1 MAVGHGATVMSRKRA
16 TSEVT
21 VHISI
26 LLQECMVMSSLLIIV
41 MMSLLL
47 ILMMSLLLMMMILLL
62 LMATI
67 SSCTFASQVP
77 VFDHLQLCKKSIFWG
92 IYMQPKTGSRDE
104 AK

>member
-1 MAVGHGATVMSRKRA
+1 MAVGHGATVMLRKRA

-26 LLQECMVMSSLLIIV
+26 LIQECMVMSSLLIMVI
-41 MMSLLL
+41 
-47 ILMMSLLLMMMILLL
+47 LL

-92 IYMQPKTGSRDE
+92 IYTCNQKLE
-104 AK
+104 AGIK